1 MTTSLVDGCKFGE
14 VDIHTANDRDRNGT
28 ILSAGDVQSK
38 QHHGLAHKGEVLQL
52 PGIYSVLCVQQLQ
65 MLKRKHLK

>member
-14 VDIHTANDRDRNGT
+14 VDIHTANDRDRNGA

-38 QHHGLAHKGEVLQL
+38 LHHRLAHKGEVLQL
-52 PGIYSVLCVQQLQ
+52 PGI
-65 MLKRKHLK
+65 